1 MIKRIF
7 KFWLWNNNIFH
18 LSQSGRD
25 FKKSLKILHTF
36 TENVCKKYFYH
47 SNLLKKLNILY
58 LYNKNI
64 LSNGYI
70 LKILIFN
77 FRL

>member
-7 KFWLWNNNIFH
+7 KFWLWNNYIFR

-36 TENVCKKYFYH
+36 TENVCKKILL
-47 SNLLKKLNILY
+47 LLKI
-58 LYNKNI
+58 KNI
-64 LSNGYI
+64 Y
-70 LKILIFN
+70 KKYTHF
-77 FRL
+77 